1 MKNKL
6 LQHKI
11 HLILAAFYV
20 SACFNLRYLITV
32 ASDFIH
38 ESAADYHTNRII
50 GLIAIYGALVILI
63 ASGVFMVIQL
73 KKQRKLNSA
82 PKSLLERLSFFSLM
96 AITIFMPMLIG
107 KIGLTVAY
115 FITLGNAISIAVLFM
130 LINIAYILFEKPLI
144 RENRKLPL

>member
-1 MKNKL
+1 MKSKL
-6 LQHKI
+6 LQYKI

-20 SACFNLRYLITV
+20 SACFNFRYLITV

-38 ESAADYHTNRII
+38 ESAAYYHTNRII

-73 KKQRKLNSA
+73 KKQLKLNSV
-82 PKSLLERLSFFSLM
+82 PKSILERFSFFSLM
-96 AITIFMPMLIG
+96 AITILMPMLIG

-115 FITLGNAISIAVLFM
+115 SITFGKAISIA
-130 LINIAYILFEKPLI
+130 ILYLLLNVAVIFLEKPVT
-144 RENRKLPL
+144 NK

>member
-6 LQHKI
+6 LQYKI

-20 SACFNLRYLITV
+20 SACFNFRYLITV
-32 ASDFIH
+32 AFDFIH

-63 ASGVFMVIQL
+63 VSGVFMVIQL

-96 AITIFMPMLIG
+96 AITILMPMLIG

-115 FITLGNAISIAVLFM
+115 SITLGKAISIAIFYLLLNVAVIFL
-130 LINIAYILFEKPLI
+130 EKPVT
-144 RENRKLPL
+144 NK